1 MNNMSKMN
9 GGSKM
14 YMGPLDSTSGWAML
28 MEEGRKLFQE
38 RLCQQGMADHGYWED
53 AFMDGVEML
62 LHSKGR
68 PTFPYGVAFDHLV
81 RWAEGRLRELL
92 AEQAHCWSLDE
103 LVAMR
108 PIRLR

>member
-1 MNNMSKMN
+1 MPA
-9 GGSKM
+9 GYG
-14 YMGPLDSTSGWAML
+14 
-28 MEEGRKLFQE
+28 
-38 RLCQQGMADHGYWED
+38 CHGYWED

-68 PTFPYGVAFDHLV
+68 PMFPYGVAFDHLV
-81 RWAEGRLRELL
+81 RWAEGRLQELL
-92 AEQAHCWSLDE
+92 AEQARCWSLDE